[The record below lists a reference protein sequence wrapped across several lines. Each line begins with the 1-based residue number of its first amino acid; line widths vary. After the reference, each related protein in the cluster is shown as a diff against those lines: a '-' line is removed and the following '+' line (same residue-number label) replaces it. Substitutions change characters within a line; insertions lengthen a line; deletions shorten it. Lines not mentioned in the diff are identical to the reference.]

1 MDNSSMTI
9 EQRDEMLRGCGEL
22 DRPTAYD
29 RRRHNNN
36 SGYAGQQTSEQI
48 RAERYMPV
56 NQRSASREPL
66 SASIQQG

>member
-29 RRRHNNN
+29 QRRHNN
-36 SGYAGQQTSEQI
+36 SGYAGRQTSEEI
-48 RAERYMPV
+48 RAERYSPV
-56 NQRSASREPL
+56 NQRSSTTEATRTSNK
-66 SASIQQG
+66 QG